1 MRRIPP
7 LAMRDQRCRRTWIAR
22 FVAIV
27 AVLLLPGWVNAAD
40 NVLIL
45 NSYHRGKTISDE
57 TIAAIISEL
66 KPKYPKLTFLVED
79 MDTKRS
85 SLEILRKPLL
95 DFYTQK
101 YRDVELRAV
110 VTVDNNAFDFVMENR
125 QALFPDVPVVFCGFN
140 GFEPSMLD
148 GVEGVTGV
156 TEAVDL
162 DSTVKVALALHPNTT
177 HLAVVCGV
185 TLSGREILGEFRKY
199 AMQLPDSVQVVELS
213 GLTAEELSAR
223 LMDLPNSSVVLRFS
237 FFRDSAGRSFRVDE
251 QVGLLTEAGLP
262 VYDFWDEGGIGSGY
276 VGGYVVSGIAQGR
289 AVARIM
295 ERIMAGESPDQIQ
308 VIDRSPNT
316 PIFDKRALL
325 RTQADMSQL
334 PAEAVL
340 LFDAEPFWQ
349 RHRELLI
356 GIGIAFAIL
365 LASAVFFAVLSVQRK
380 RYAVAL
386 SLEERKMRATL
397 QSIGEGVVTTNTK
410 GEVEDFNSVA
420 ERWSGFALED
430 VVGRPVDEVFQLVTG
445 DSHPVIELNSNGGSS
460 PTTSGLLRTSD
471 GRSLPIVRTAASIS
485 LPEGKQGGTVIV
497 FRDMT
502 REHELQQ
509 ETEQVRRLD
518 ALGQLAGGVAHDFNN
533 MLGGIIGA
541 AEILKDQI
549 DDEDLSEFPELILE
563 SADGATE
570 LTAQLL
576 SFARKQPVT
585 KEPVHAHQIIHD
597 TVGVLKRTIDRRIRI
612 DIKAEAAKDVVQ
624 GDRTLLKSCLLNLGI
639 NASHAMPSG
648 GTLVFATRELTLQAE
663 DCEETSFDVV
673 PGRYIELRVEDTGT
687 GISPEIVE
695 RIFEPFFTTKEQ
707 GKGTGLGLAAVFG
720 TVQQHHGTVT
730 VDSKLG
736 RGTCFVVRLPL
747 ADQPASQARGV
758 DADIM
763 GQGTV
768 LVVDDERVLQKMVAK
783 TLESLGY
790 EVLTAGDGREAIAVY
805 ASEQERIDVVLLDMI
820 MPTMNGRDCYAELK
834 RLDPNVNVIAT
845 SGFSSPTDLQEMRR
859 LGITAQLPKPYRRA
873 DLSKAVSYAIRSGG

>member
-1 MRRIPP
+1 
-7 LAMRDQRCRRTWIAR
+7 
-22 FVAIV
+22 
-27 AVLLLPGWVNAAD
+27 VLLLPGWASAAD
-40 NVLIL
+40 SVLIL

-66 KPKYPKLTFLVED
+66 KPKYPGLTFLVED

-85 SLEILRKPLL
+85 SLERLRKPLL

-125 QALFPDVPVVFCGFN
+125 QTLFSGVPVVFCGFN
-140 GFEPSMLD
+140 GFEPSILD

-156 TEAVDL
+156 TEAIDL
-162 DSTVKVALALHPNTT
+162 DATVKVALALHPNTT

-185 TLSGREILGEFRKY
+185 SHSGREILREFREY
-199 AMQLPDSVQVVELS
+199 AKQLPESLQVVELN
-213 GLTAEELSAR
+213 GLTAEELSAQ
-223 LMDLPNSSVVLRFS
+223 LKGLPDSSVVLRFS

-276 VGGYVVSGIAQGR
+276 VGGYVVSGTGQGR
-289 AVARIM
+289 VVARLL
-295 ERIMAGESPDQIQ
+295 ERLLAGESPEQIQ

-316 PIFDKRALL
+316 AMFDKRALL
-325 RTQADMSQL
+325 RTKADMSQL

-340 LFDAEPFWQ
+340 LFDAEPFWE
-349 RHRELLI
+349 RYRELLI
-356 GIGIAFAIL
+356 GIGIAFLVL

-380 RYAVAL
+380 RHAVAL
-386 SLEERKMRATL
+386 SLEERKLRATL

-410 GEVEDFNSVA
+410 GEVEDFNAVA
-420 ERWSGFALED
+420 ERWSGFKLED
-430 VVGRPVDEVFQLVTG
+430 VVGRPVDEIFQLVTS
-445 DSHPVIELNSNGGSS
+445 DSNPVIELNSNGDSS
-460 PTTSGLLRTSD
+460 PTTSGLLKTSD
-471 GRSLPIVRTAASIS
+471 GSSLPIVRTAASIS
-485 LPEGKQGGTVIV
+485 LPEGKQSGTVIV

-502 REHELQQ
+502 RENELQQ
-509 ETEQVRRLD
+509 EIEQVRRLD

-576 SFARKQPVT
+576 SFARKQPVA
-585 KEPVHAHQIIHD
+585 KDYVHAHQIIDD

-612 DIKAEAAKDVVQ
+612 SIEANAAKDVVE

-648 GTLVFATRELTLQAE
+648 GTLLFATRELTLEAE

-687 GISPEIVE
+687 GISPEVVE
-695 RIFEPFFTTKEQ
+695 RIFEPFFTTKEL

-720 TVQQHHGTVT
+720 TVQQHHGSVT
-730 VDSKLG
+730 VDSEPG

-747 ADQPASQARGV
+747 ADQPAGPARTK

-768 LVVDDERVLQKMVAK
+768 LVVDDETVLQKMAAK
-783 TLESLGY
+783 TLEALGY
-790 EVLTAGDGREAIAVY
+790 EVLTASDGREAIDVY
-805 ASEQERIDVVLLDMI
+805 MSEQGRIDVVLLDMI
-820 MPTMNGRDCYAELK
+820 MPTMNGRDCLVELK

-873 DLSKAVSYAIRSGG
+873 DLSKAISRAICSGG